1 MCVGRGTTDSY
12 LSIHPSIC
20 KSRKDSRRQEMLEA
34 YVRRVMLEGK
44 RIDEV
49 WHELQVTS
57 YTKIEYGRLMCSGPC
72 LQKLTR
78 DAREIASPMCVEVG
92 YLMWRHGR
100 DSYTT
105 IYSYVYLSICLST
118 NR

>member
-1 MCVGRGTTDSY
+1 MDIGTDVGGGEGTTDSY

-49 WHELQVTS
+49 WHELPVTS
-57 YTKIEYGRLMCSGPC
+57 YTKIGYGPIYLPTY
-72 LQKLTR
+72 LQ
-78 DAREIASPMCVEVG
+78 IQN
-92 YLMWRHGR
+92 H
-100 DSYTT
+100 
-105 IYSYVYLSICLST
+105 
-118 NR
+118 